1 MPKAYFG
8 KVSALAITGLLTLT
22 ACSAGTPQSEPSD
35 VPVPSAEEY
44 LPLLAQTQDDDDKL
58 PEGFED
64 TESYDPQTRHL
75 LATSDF
81 GRHYVAVGNEGQLCM
96 VAIPEPVEEDGDYEI
111 AGTTCP
117 TMDYVVEN
125 GVPLKVNGGENSL
138 EIVTYLMPAGISGET
153 VQNAVSQMRASHP
166 ELAAEDIQVVTE
178 NDSVLLVMEESTA
191 ATLGQITINR
201 PEGDP
206 LVLASLT

>member
-8 KVSALAITGLLTLT
+8 KISALAFTGLLSLT
-22 ACSAGTPQSEPSD
+22 ACSAGIPQTGESA

-44 LPLLAQTQDDDDKL
+44 MPLLVQTQDDEDKL

-64 TESYDPQTRHL
+64 TESYDAETRHL

-81 GRHYVAVGNEGQLCM
+81 GRHYVAVGSEGQLCM
-96 VAIPEPVEEDGDYEI
+96 IAVPKPVEEDGDYEI

-117 TMDYVVEN
+117 TMDYVVQN
-125 GVPLKVNGGENSL
+125 GIPLKVDGGENSFKT
-138 EIVTYLMPAGISGET
+138 VTYLMPAGISDVT
-153 VQNAVSQMRASHP
+153 VENSISELRAEHP
-166 ELAAEDIQVVTE
+166 ELEAEDIQVVAE

-191 ATLGQITINR
+191 SALGTITINR
-201 PEGDP
+201 PDGDP